1 MIKIIRLSG
10 ARIIVLLLDC
20 LFIYV
25 SYLLSYN
32 IKFSGDVP
40 ADQWQSFL
48 SYAPWLGLFAA
59 ITFYFFNL
67 YDFTGRQKPAKWLYN
82 LILAHI
88 VFIVELIVLHYWF
101 SSFSLPRSVVSM
113 AFLIQIVL
121 TFSLRLMLFSLQ
133 KSGIRRKPTIVV
145 INGQE
150 PSLAMLQKLLVEGK
164 TWFDIQRVLVINE
177 EDQESNDVHWDDID
191 VLIFGQDIPS
201 PVKTDLIRTAGRHNV
216 EVLLIPDFYELYLMK
231 AELQQVDDLLVY
243 SMMPPE
249 LTIWERFAKRCIDLV
264 ISSVLLILSSPVMLL
279 MYFLIPLTSPGK
291 STFVQ
296 DRIGLHEQE
305 FTVFKFRSM
314 VQDAEKN
321 TGPVLAAAKDARV
334 TKLGQFIRAT
344 RIDELPQLFNVIR
357 GEMSLVGPRPER
369 AFFVDQFKEELPH
382 YTYRLMVK
390 PGLTGLA
397 QVMANYTTSPSE
409 KLRYDIMYIKNYSPI
424 LDLKILFQTIVVVLR
439 RDQAKGL
446 DHSVGMSHNIEQYL
460 QNTSKETASTIE

>member
-10 ARIIVLLLDC
+10 ARIVILLLDC
-20 LFIYV
+20 LFIYI

-40 ADQWQSFL
+40 ADQWESFL

-88 VFIVELIVLHYWF
+88 VFIAELIVLHYWF

-121 TFSLRLMLFSLQ
+121 TFSLRLIIFSIQ
-133 KSGIRRKPTIVV
+133 KSGIRRKPAIVV
-145 INGQE
+145 INGRE
-150 PSLAMLQKLLVEGK
+150 PSLIMLQKLLVEGK
-164 TWFDIQRVLVINE
+164 TWFDVQQVIVINE
-177 EDQESNDVHWDDID
+177 EDQEWNEVSWDAID

-201 PVKTDLIRTAGRHNV
+201 SVKTDLIRTAGRRNV

-264 ISSVLLILSSPVMLL
+264 ISSILLILSSPIMLL
-279 MYFLIPLTSPGK
+279 MYFLIPLTSSGK
-291 STFVQ
+291 ALFVQ
-296 DRIGLHEQE
+296 DRIGQHERE
-305 FTVFKFRSM
+305 FSVFKFRSM

-321 TGPVLAAAKDARV
+321 TGPVLATAKDARV

-397 QVMANYTTSPSE
+397 QVMANYTTSPAE

-439 RDQAKGL
+439 REQAKGL
-446 DHSVGMSHNIEQYL
+446 DQSAGQSLNIEQYL
-460 QNTSKETASTIE
+460 QHTNKETASTIE